1 MRGVGPVFSQ
11 PKHSNFISAWGI
23 VMTAI
28 VLGGAPTPGSAQST
42 GFVRTQDPQYQL
54 HIDRGPLNS
63 ALKELAVQTGLQIA
77 RFSDV
82 GGEATIVGPV
92 TGRYTP
98 MEALRLILANTSLT
112 FSVINQHTVA
122 LVPIEGS
129 APSSPKSP
137 PASALPP
144 PQSTTAPSTPP
155 TSSRDVPAVGGRP
168 AEARRGFF
176 ARLASIFAVCGA
188 AAAGTVCAQEAPG
201 AAPAEQNTQLEE
213 VVVTGTSIR
222 GVAPTGSELV
232 TVSRADIDAT
242 AASTSTELLR
252 SLPQLN
258 NFNSTLVNTGSNQ
271 ANFVDQP
278 AIHGIGVGN
287 GGAGLTL
294 VLFDGHRLPGAGIN
308 QTAPDAGVIP
318 TSAIERV
325 EVMADGG
332 SSIYGSDAVAG
343 VINFVP
349 RKHFNGA
356 ETNLRGGWADGY
368 HTDNFSQLLGKAW
381 SSGSVLFDYEYTA
394 NSALNGTSRP
404 YIINNQAPLGGPD
417 SRSTVCTPANIT
429 AGGAAF
435 ALSPDG
441 TITPGGTHHCESNS
455 ANDIYPKQWR
465 NQFYLALRQELGD
478 AVELYANTL
487 YSGRSIEDKVAGAGV
502 TSGNLSVTVPSTSPY
517 YVSLPGVPAG
527 TAETVTY
534 DPAADFG
541 AFTNRITTTTS
552 SSVVG
557 ASVQLPHG
565 WNAHLEL
572 NYGVEHDTVNER
584 GINQALAISSAAAG
598 TFNPYGVGPAT
609 SPSVLAAIGN
619 FDTNYSVRQLLK
631 DQQLKLDGP
640 VFDMPGG
647 PVKAAVGFD
656 ARQEEFDGSTVA
668 APVGAG
674 VAPYVADGKRNSAS
688 AFAEFYLPLVSG
700 RNSFTGVQSLSVSLA
715 ARYDHYSDVGG
726 TTNPKIGIDWTPI
739 AGVKVR
745 GSAGRSFHAPSLAD
759 APTAID
765 TRAIRFGCIPGVFVG
780 CDGAAAG
787 AYTVILAGGNKLKPE
802 TARTYNFGVD
812 LLPSDFGGFK
822 ASATLFRVDYKDV
835 ITFPTF
841 APVTDS
847 AAAYNRYRTP
857 RPPGITDAEWLAIFQ
872 PLLAGFR
879 HDGLVYPDVPTL
891 PTAVYD
897 LRRQNFA
904 NELINGLDYDF
915 GYKFETGYGSVTADL
930 AGTQFMTFY
939 QQIPGVSRIVQL
951 IDTDY
956 AVRTKVR
963 GQLGWSYRGY
973 AASVFLNYT
982 GKYRNQ
988 VVTPYQYVASFVT
1001 TDAHLAWTVSDQP
1014 GLLENLQ
1021 LTVAANNLFD
1031 KRPPVYFTS
1040 GTNGIVGF
1048 DPAVAS
1054 PVGRL
1059 ISVGLH
1065 KSW

>member
-1 MRGVGPVFSQ
+1 VASIRVQDQQYPV
-11 PKHSNFISAWGI
+11 
-23 VMTAI
+23 
-28 VLGGAPTPGSAQST
+28 
-42 GFVRTQDPQYQL
+42 
-54 HIDRGPLNS
+54 HIDRGPLDS
-63 ALKELAVQTGLQIA
+63 ALKGLAVQTGLQIA
-77 RFSDV
+77 RFSNV
-82 GGEATIVGPV
+82 GGETKIVGPV
-92 TGRYTP
+92 TGIYTP
-98 MEALRLILANTSLT
+98 LGALRLLLANTGLT
-112 FSVINQHTVA
+112 FSVINPRTVA
-122 LVPIEGS
+122 IVPAEDSSSVIGRS
-129 APSSPKSP
+129 PSVAVPPAAQASP
-137 PASALPP
+137 PPAASP
-144 PQSTTAPSTPP
+144 APTPE
-155 TSSRDVPAVGGRP
+155 VPAGK
-168 AEARRGFF
+168 ATDAHRGFF
-176 ARLASIFAVCGA
+176 ARLAGIFAICGA
-188 AAAGTVCAQEAPG
+188 AAAGTVCAQEAPDTSSADSG
-201 AAPAEQNTQLEE
+201 NQLQE
-213 VVVTGTSIR
+213 VIVTGTSIR

-232 TVSRADIDAT
+232 TVSRTDIDAT

-258 NFNSTLVNTGSNQ
+258 NFNATLVNTGSNQ

-294 VLFDGHRLPGAGIN
+294 VLFDGHRLPGAGVN

-349 RKHFNGA
+349 RKRFNGA
-356 ETNLRGGWADGY
+356 ETNARSGWADGY
-368 HTDNFSQLLGKAW
+368 HTDNFSQLLGKSW
-381 SSGSVLFDYEYTA
+381 DSGSVLFDYEYTA
-394 NSALNGTSRP
+394 NSALNGARRS
-404 YIINNQAPLGGPD
+404 YIVNDQSALGGPD

-429 AGGAAF
+429 AGGASF
-435 ALSPDG
+435 ALSADG
-441 TITPGGTHHCESNS
+441 TITPGGTHRCESNS
-455 ANDIYPKQWR
+455 ANDIYPRQWR
-465 NQFYLALRQELGD
+465 NQFYLALRQELGE
-478 AVELYANTL
+478 AIELYANTL
-487 YSGRSIEDKVAGAGV
+487 YSGRSIRDKVAGAGM

-517 YVSLPGVPAG
+517 YIGLPGVAPG

-534 DPAADFG
+534 DPSSDFG
-541 AFTNRITTTTS
+541 PFTNRIDTTTS

-557 ASVQLPHG
+557 ANVQLPRG
-565 WNAHLEL
+565 WNARLEL
-572 NYGVEHDTVNER
+572 NYGVEHDTVNEY

-609 SPSVLAAIGN
+609 NPSLLRAIGN

-640 VFDMPGG
+640 LFEMPGG

-656 ARQEEFDGSTVA
+656 ARQEEFDGATVA
-668 APVGAG
+668 APVGSG
-674 VAPYVADGKRNSAS
+674 TVPYVSDGKRNSAS
-688 AFAEFYLPLVSG
+688 AFVELYLPLVSG
-700 RNSFTGVQSLSVSLA
+700 RNRFAGMESLSLSLA

-726 TTNPKIGIDWTPI
+726 TTNPKVGLEWTLID
-739 AGVKVR
+739 GVQVR

-759 APTAID
+759 APSAID
-765 TRAIRFGCIPGVFVG
+765 TRAIRFACIAGVFVG
-780 CDGAAAG
+780 CDGAAPD
-787 AYTVILAGGNKLKPE
+787 AYTAILAGGNKLQPE
-802 TARTYNFGVD
+802 TARTYNLGVD
-812 LLPSDFGGFK
+812 LLPSRFAGFK

-841 APVTDS
+841 APVTNPAS
-847 AAAYNRYRTP
+847 AYDRYRTL
-857 RPPGITDAEWLAIFQ
+857 RPAGITDAQWFAIIQ

-879 HDGLVYPDVPTL
+879 HDGLLYPDVPTL

-904 NELINGLDYDF
+904 NELINGVDYNF
-915 GYKFETGYGSVTADL
+915 GYQLDTGYGSLSTAI

-939 QQIPGVSRIVQL
+939 QQIPGVPQVVQL

-963 GQLGWSYRGY
+963 GQLGWSYRDY

-982 GKYRNQ
+982 GEYRNQ
-988 VVTPYQYVASFVT
+988 SVTPYQYVASFVT
-1001 TDAHLAWTVSDQP
+1001 TDVHLAWTVSDQP
-1014 GLLENLQ
+1014 GLLDNLQ
-1021 LTVAANNLFD
+1021 LTVDANNLFD

-1040 GTNGIVGF
+1040 GANGVVGF

-1054 PVGRL
+1054 PIGRL
-1059 ISVGLH
+1059 VSVGLH
-1065 KSW
+1065 KLW